1 MSCGN
6 CREGCP
12 FGALDERSMIAQILL
27 AIKAGKKV
35 VAMLAPSFVGQF
47 GAKVQPGQIIAGIK
61 KIGFAEVVE
70 VAVGA
75 DITTI
80 REAEEFKEKVPEKNE
95 FMTSSCCPAFVEHV
109 KKHFPEFQ
117 QNISETASPMVSCGQ
132 WVKGKDPEALTCFIG
147 PCIAKKAEVIHH
159 PECMDF
165 AMTYEE
171 LACIF
176 DGLDI
181 DISSLEAEP
190 YQTTATAGGIGFPLN
205 RGVQQGTLPIDYFE
219 GMACTNGCV
228 DGPGTLAQQGLTRVM
243 LTKFAQAAEKKV
255 SDEDEEAVKAA
266 ESNPL

>member
-1 MSCGN
+1 
-6 CREGCP
+6 
-12 FGALDERSMIAQILL
+12 
-27 AIKAGKKV
+27 
-35 VAMLAPSFVGQF
+35 
-47 GAKVQPGQIIAGIK
+47 
-61 KIGFAEVVE
+61 
-70 VAVGA
+70 
-75 DITTI
+75 
-80 REAEEFKEKVPEKNE
+80 VPEKNE

-205 RGVQQGTLPIDYFE
+205 RGVQSSLKALLDKQGNTENIIMEYADGLRNCQDKLTLVKLGTLPIDYFE